1 MTCIDCCYFWREE
14 GEESRCC
21 HWEPRCSG
29 DIPPCEEEEEREED
43 VYDDLEMGF
52 DPYEGCYTWD
62 C

>member
-21 HWEPRCSG
+21 HWEPRCPG
-29 DIPPCEEEEEREED
+29 DIPPCEEEEEED
-43 VYDDLEMGF
+43 VYEDLEMGF

>member
-21 HWEPRCSG
+21 HWEPRCPG
-29 DIPPCEEEEEREED
+29 DIPPCEEEEEED

>member
-21 HWEPRCSG
+21 HWEPRCPG
-29 DIPPCEEEEEREED
+29 DIPPCEEEEGEED
-43 VYDDLEMGF
+43 VYEDLETGF
-52 DPYEGCYTWD
+52 DPYEGGYRGD

>member
-21 HWEPRCSG
+21 HWESRCPG
-29 DIPPCEEEEEREED
+29 DIPPCEEEEEED
-43 VYDDLEMGF
+43 VYEDLEMGF

>member
-1 MTCIDCCYFWREE
+1 MTCANCCYFWREE
-14 GEESRCC
+14 DEDFDSC

-29 DIPPCEEEEEREED
+29 DIPPCEEEGGEED
-43 VYDDLEMGF
+43 EYDDLEMGF

>member
-21 HWEPRCSG
+21 HWAPRCPG
-29 DIPPCEEEEEREED
+29 DIPPCEEEEGEED
-43 VYDDLEMGF
+43 VYEDLETGF

>member
-1 MTCIDCCYFWREE
+1 MTCTDCCYFWREE

-21 HWEPRCSG
+21 HWESRCPG
-29 DIPPCEEEEEREED
+29 DIPPCEEEEEED
-43 VYDDLEMGF
+43 VYEDLEMGF

>member
-21 HWEPRCSG
+21 HWEPRCPG
-29 DIPPCEEEEEREED
+29 DIPPCGEEEGEED
-43 VYDDLEMGF
+43 VYEDLETGF

>member
-1 MTCIDCCYFWREE
+1 MACIDCCYFWREE

-21 HWEPRCSG
+21 HWEPRCPG
-29 DIPPCEEEEEREED
+29 DIPPCEEEEEED

>member
-1 MTCIDCCYFWREE
+1 MTCTNCCYFWREE
-14 GEESRCC
+14 DENFQSC

-29 DIPPCEEEEEREED
+29 DVPPCEEEGEEED